1 MKAFAQTLFG
11 CAARRDRAKAGA
23 GIGSANMTEGCVYS
37 VSMDSSPSEATSVLQ
52 LRISLRGVSP
62 PVWRRLLI
70 PEEITIAQLHQV
82 MQLAMGW
89 SDEHL
94 HRFVIRGWR
103 YGGHRDGAFQ
113 FFDGPDTLPF
123 AAFGLHVH
131 ERFAYLYD
139 FTAWWLHD
147 VRVERRTCNQRSRP
161 LPRCVAGAGRCPPED
176 AGGPESYMTPQEEHG
191 EFEFFEWLETLR
203 DNPIEVNHLRVEADE
218 WLFWLDRRFDRR
230 AANERLHTLAL

>member
-1 MKAFAQTLFG
+1 
-11 CAARRDRAKAGA
+11 
-23 GIGSANMTEGCVYS
+23 MTEGCVYS
-37 VSMDSSPSEATSVLQ
+37 VSMDTSPSEATSVLQ

-70 PEEITIAQLHQV
+70 PEQITIAQLHQV

-89 SDEHL
+89 NDEHL

-103 YGGHRDGAFQ
+103 YGGHRDGALQ
-113 FFDGPDTLPF
+113 FFDGPDSLSF

-161 LPRCVAGAGRCPPED
+161 LPRCVAGSGRCPPED
-176 AGGPESYMTPQEEHG
+176 AGGPERYMTALEEHG

-203 DNPIEVNHLRVEADE
+203 ENPIEMNTLRVEADE